1 MTSANVSKVT
11 AGMTVP
17 TSASKKSGKD
27 EQEAVDFMS
36 MLGNFAVNNSQ
47 QNNPVTF
54 QVSDSASNKTAEYEK
69 LSTKD
74 DRIPKVIGK
83 TDDAD
88 MQKVDQAVEEFAK
101 EVQQEVKELLG
112 VDDAQLEAAMKE
124 LGLTY
129 QDLMDP
135 ANLANLVM
143 NLTGEE
149 DQLGLLM
156 NADFQELMQDVE
168 VLSKNLLQELG
179 MTPQEAAE
187 VFTQLEQNAAQITDT
202 EEIPQQITEEVPRQ
216 ITDTEE
222 VPQQIKEQEPQQ
234 ITEEVPRQIADT
246 EEVPQQMQEV
256 TDAQADVSKVQ
267 QTDDTQITEQ
277 KSQVEGLTETDA
289 AATESVES
297 DVSVQN
303 AEEPVVQEVRVESDQ
318 TASQQEGQQEEAPEN
333 SMTTEDESSLLQQ
346 NDTTEKSIFTEHTF
360 QQTVQTIRTDNVTA
374 APTTAAPQNVVFDT
388 LDVIRQVSEFTR
400 VMYQGDTTSMEMQ
413 LNPENLGK
421 IYVQVTAKEGVVTA
435 HLAVQNEIVKEALEN
450 QTIQLREN
458 MNQQGIK
465 VEAVEVTIASH
476 EFERNLEQNQQ
487 GSAQD
492 EQREQ
497 ASKSSRRN
505 ISMNQLDELSGLMSE
520 EEMLVAKIMR
530 DNGNSVDFT
539 A

>member
-11 AGMTVP
+11 AGMTVQ

-36 MLGNFAVNNSQ
+36 MLGNFAVNHSQ

-54 QVSDSASNKTAEYEK
+54 QVSDSTSNKTVEYEK

-74 DRIPKVIGK
+74 DRIPKVTGK

-101 EVQQEVKELLG
+101 EVQKEVKELLG

-135 ANLANLVM
+135 VNLANLVM

-156 NADFQELMQDVE
+156 NADFQELMQNVE

-179 MTPQEAAE
+179 MTPQEVAE
-187 VFTQLEQNAAQITDT
+187 VFAQLEQNAAQI
-202 EEIPQQITEEVPRQ
+202 
-216 ITDTEE
+216 
-222 VPQQIKEQEPQQ
+222 
-234 ITEEVPRQIADT
+234 T

-256 TDAQADVSKVQ
+256 TDTQADVLKVQ
-267 QTDDTQITEQ
+267 QTDDVQITEQ
-277 KSQVEGLTETDA
+277 KSQVTGLTETNA

-297 DVSVQN
+297 DGNVQN
-303 AEEPVVQEVRVESDQ
+303 VEEPVSQEVRVENDQ

-333 SMTTEDESSLLQQ
+333 SMTTEDDASLLQQ

-360 QQTVQTIRTDNVTA
+360 QQTVQTIRTDNITA
-374 APTTAAPQNVVFDT
+374 APTTAVPQNVVFNT

-465 VEAVEVTIASH
+465 VEAV
-476 EFERNLEQNQQ
+476 
-487 GSAQD
+487 
-492 EQREQ
+492 
-497 ASKSSRRN
+497 
-505 ISMNQLDELSGLMSE
+505 
-520 EEMLVAKIMR
+520 
-530 DNGNSVDFT
+530 
-539 A
+539 

>member
-54 QVSDSASNKTAEYEK
+54 QVSDSASNKTVEYEK

-74 DRIPKVIGK
+74 DRIPKVTGK
-83 TDDAD
+83 TDDSD

-135 ANLANLVM
+135 VNLANLVM

-156 NADFQELMQDVE
+156 NADFQELMQNVE

-187 VFTQLEQNAAQITDT
+187 VFAQLEQNAAQI
-202 EEIPQQITEEVPRQ
+202 
-216 ITDTEE
+216 
-222 VPQQIKEQEPQQ
+222 
-234 ITEEVPRQIADT
+234 T

-256 TDAQADVSKVQ
+256 TDTQADVLKVQ
-267 QTDDTQITEQ
+267 QTDDVQITEQ
-277 KSQVEGLTETDA
+277 KSQVTGLTETNA

-297 DVSVQN
+297 DGNVQN
-303 AEEPVVQEVRVESDQ
+303 VEEPVSQEVRVENDQ

-333 SMTTEDESSLLQQ
+333 SMTTEDDASLLQQ

-360 QQTVQTIRTDNVTA
+360 QQTVQTIRTDNITA
-374 APTTAAPQNVVFDT
+374 APTTAVPHNVVFNT

-400 VMYQGDTTSMEMQ
+400 VMYQGDTTNMEMQ

-497 ASKSSRRN
+497 ASKSPRRN

>member
-17 TSASKKSGKD
+17 TSALKKSGKD

-54 QVSDSASNKTAEYEK
+54 QVSDSASNKTVEYEK

-74 DRIPKVIGK
+74 DRIPKVTGK

-135 ANLANLVM
+135 VNLANLVM

-156 NADFQELMQDVE
+156 NADFQELMQNVE

-187 VFTQLEQNAAQITDT
+187 VFAQLEQNAAQI
-202 EEIPQQITEEVPRQ
+202 
-216 ITDTEE
+216 
-222 VPQQIKEQEPQQ
+222 
-234 ITEEVPRQIADT
+234 T

-256 TDAQADVSKVQ
+256 TDTQADVLKVQ
-267 QTDDTQITEQ
+267 QTDDVQITEQ
-277 KSQVEGLTETDA
+277 KSQVTGLTETNA

-297 DVSVQN
+297 DGNVQN
-303 AEEPVVQEVRVESDQ
+303 VEEPVSQEVRVENDQ

-333 SMTTEDESSLLQQ
+333 SMTTEDDASLLQQ

-360 QQTVQTIRTDNVTA
+360 QQTVQTIRTDNITA
-374 APTTAAPQNVVFDT
+374 APTTAVPHNVVFNT

-497 ASKSSRRN
+497 ASKSPRRN

>member
-11 AGMTVP
+11 AGMTVQ

-36 MLGNFAVNNSQ
+36 MLGNFAVNHSQ

-54 QVSDSASNKTAEYEK
+54 QVSDSTSNKTVEYEK

-74 DRIPKVIGK
+74 DRIPKVTGK

-101 EVQQEVKELLG
+101 EVQKEVKELLG

-135 ANLANLVM
+135 VNLANLVM

-156 NADFQELMQDVE
+156 NADFQELMQNVE

-179 MTPQEAAE
+179 MTPQEVAE
-187 VFTQLEQNAAQITDT
+187 VFAQLEQNAAQI
-202 EEIPQQITEEVPRQ
+202 
-216 ITDTEE
+216 
-222 VPQQIKEQEPQQ
+222 
-234 ITEEVPRQIADT
+234 T

-256 TDAQADVSKVQ
+256 TDTQADVLKVQ
-267 QTDDTQITEQ
+267 QTDDVQITEQ
-277 KSQVEGLTETDA
+277 KSQVTGLTETNA

-297 DVSVQN
+297 DGNVQN
-303 AEEPVVQEVRVESDQ
+303 VEEPVSQEVRVENDQ

-333 SMTTEDESSLLQQ
+333 CMTTEDDASLLQQ

-360 QQTVQTIRTDNVTA
+360 QQTVQTIRTDNITA
-374 APTTAAPQNVVFDT
+374 APTTTVPQNVVFNT

-497 ASKSSRRN
+497 ASKSPRRN

>member
-11 AGMTVP
+11 AGMTVQ

-36 MLGNFAVNNSQ
+36 MLGNFAVNHSQ

-54 QVSDSASNKTAEYEK
+54 QVSDSTSNKTAEYEK

-74 DRIPKVIGK
+74 DRIPKVTGK

-135 ANLANLVM
+135 VNLANLVM

-156 NADFQELMQDVE
+156 NADFQELMQNVE

-179 MTPQEAAE
+179 MTPQEVAE
-187 VFTQLEQNAAQITDT
+187 VFAQLEQNAAQI
-202 EEIPQQITEEVPRQ
+202 
-216 ITDTEE
+216 
-222 VPQQIKEQEPQQ
+222 
-234 ITEEVPRQIADT
+234 T

-256 TDAQADVSKVQ
+256 TDTQADVLKVQ
-267 QTDDTQITEQ
+267 QTDDVQITEQ
-277 KSQVEGLTETDA
+277 KSQVTGLTETNA

-297 DVSVQN
+297 DGNVQN
-303 AEEPVVQEVRVESDQ
+303 VEEPVSQEVRVENDQ

-333 SMTTEDESSLLQQ
+333 SMTTEDDASLLQQ

-360 QQTVQTIRTDNVTA
+360 QQTVQTIRTDNITA
-374 APTTAAPQNVVFDT
+374 APTTAVPQNVVFNT

-497 ASKSSRRN
+497 ASKSPRRN

>member
-54 QVSDSASNKTAEYEK
+54 QVSDSASNKTVEYEK

-74 DRIPKVIGK
+74 DRIPKVTGK
-83 TDDAD
+83 TGDAD

-135 ANLANLVM
+135 VNLANLVM

-156 NADFQELMQDVE
+156 NADFQELMQNVE

-187 VFTQLEQNAAQITDT
+187 VFTQLEQNVA
-202 EEIPQQITEEVPRQ
+202 QITEEVP
-216 ITDTEE
+216 
-222 VPQQIKEQEPQQ
+222 QQ
-234 ITEEVPRQIADT
+234 V
-246 EEVPQQMQEV
+246 QEV
-256 TDAQADVSKVQ
+256 TDTQAEVLQVQ
-267 QTDDTQITEQ
+267 QTDDVQATEQ
-277 KSQVEGLTETDA
+277 KSQVTGMTDTN
-289 AATESVES
+289 AATAEAVES
-297 DVSVQN
+297 DGNVQN
-303 AEEPVVQEVRVESDQ
+303 VEEPVSQEVRVENDQ

-333 SMTTEDESSLLQQ
+333 SMTTEDDASLLQQ

-360 QQTVQTIRTDNVTA
+360 QQTVQTIRTDNITA
-374 APTTAAPQNVVFDT
+374 APTTAAPQNVVFNT

-497 ASKSSRRN
+497 ASKSPRRN
-505 ISMNQLDELSGLMSE
+505 ISMNQLDEMSGLMSE

>member
-11 AGMTVP
+11 TGMTVQ

-36 MLGNFAVNNSQ
+36 MLGNFAVNHSQ

-54 QVSDSASNKTAEYEK
+54 QVSDSTSNKTVEYEK

-74 DRIPKVIGK
+74 DRIPKVTGK

-135 ANLANLVM
+135 VNLANLVM

-156 NADFQELMQDVE
+156 NADFQELMQNVE

-187 VFTQLEQNAAQITDT
+187 VFAQLEQNAAQI
-202 EEIPQQITEEVPRQ
+202 
-216 ITDTEE
+216 
-222 VPQQIKEQEPQQ
+222 
-234 ITEEVPRQIADT
+234 T

-256 TDAQADVSKVQ
+256 TDTQADVLKVQ
-267 QTDDTQITEQ
+267 QTDDVQITEQ
-277 KSQVEGLTETDA
+277 KSQVTGLTETNA

-297 DVSVQN
+297 DGNVQN
-303 AEEPVVQEVRVESDQ
+303 VEEPVSQEVPVENDQ
-318 TASQQEGQQEEAPEN
+318 TASQQDGQQKEAPEN
-333 SMTTEDESSLLQQ
+333 SMTTEEDASLLQQ

-360 QQTVQTIRTDNVTA
+360 QQTVQTIRTDNVVA
-374 APTTAAPQNVVFDT
+374 APTTAAPQNVVFNT

-497 ASKSSRRN
+497 ASKSPRRN

>member
-11 AGMTVP
+11 AGMTVQ

-36 MLGNFAVNNSQ
+36 MLGNFAVNHSQ

-54 QVSDSASNKTAEYEK
+54 QVSDSTSNKTVEYEK

-74 DRIPKVIGK
+74 DRIPKVTGK

-101 EVQQEVKELLG
+101 EVQKEVKELLG

-135 ANLANLVM
+135 VNLANLVM

-156 NADFQELMQDVE
+156 NADFQELMQNVE

-179 MTPQEAAE
+179 MTPQEVAE
-187 VFTQLEQNAAQITDT
+187 VFAQLEQNAAQIT
-202 EEIPQQITEEVPRQ
+202 
-216 ITDTEE
+216 EE
-222 VPQQIKEQEPQQ
+222 VPQQ
-234 ITEEVPRQIADT
+234 V
-246 EEVPQQMQEV
+246 QEV
-256 TDAQADVSKVQ
+256 TDTQADVLKVQ
-267 QTDDTQITEQ
+267 QTDDVQITEQ
-277 KSQVEGLTETDA
+277 KSQVTGLTETNA

-297 DVSVQN
+297 DGNVQN
-303 AEEPVVQEVRVESDQ
+303 VEEPVSQEVRVENDQ

-333 SMTTEDESSLLQQ
+333 SMTTEDDASLLQQ

-360 QQTVQTIRTDNVTA
+360 QQTVQTIRTDNITA
-374 APTTAAPQNVVFDT
+374 APTTAVPQNVVFNT

-497 ASKSSRRN
+497 ASKSPRRN

>member
-11 AGMTVP
+11 AGMTVQ

-36 MLGNFAVNNSQ
+36 MLGNFAVNHSQ

-54 QVSDSASNKTAEYEK
+54 QVSDSTSNKTVEYEK

-74 DRIPKVIGK
+74 DRIPKVTGK

-101 EVQQEVKELLG
+101 EVQKEVKELLG

-135 ANLANLVM
+135 VNLANLVM

-156 NADFQELMQDVE
+156 NADFQELMQNVE

-179 MTPQEAAE
+179 MTPQEVAE
-187 VFTQLEQNAAQITDT
+187 VFAQLEQNAAQI
-202 EEIPQQITEEVPRQ
+202 
-216 ITDTEE
+216 
-222 VPQQIKEQEPQQ
+222 
-234 ITEEVPRQIADT
+234 T

-256 TDAQADVSKVQ
+256 TDTQADVLKVQ
-267 QTDDTQITEQ
+267 QTDDVQITEQ
-277 KSQVEGLTETDA
+277 KSQVTGLTETNA

-297 DVSVQN
+297 DGNVQN
-303 AEEPVVQEVRVESDQ
+303 VKEPVSQEVRVENDQ

-333 SMTTEDESSLLQQ
+333 SMTTEDDASLLQQ

-360 QQTVQTIRTDNVTA
+360 QQTVQTIRTDNITA
-374 APTTAAPQNVVFDT
+374 APTTAVPQNVVFNT

-497 ASKSSRRN
+497 ASKSPRRN

>member
-11 AGMTVP
+11 AGMTVQ

-36 MLGNFAVNNSQ
+36 MLGNFAVNHSQ

-54 QVSDSASNKTAEYEK
+54 QVSDSTSNKTVEYEK

-74 DRIPKVIGK
+74 DRIPKVTGK

-101 EVQQEVKELLG
+101 EVQKEVKELLG

-135 ANLANLVM
+135 VNLANLVM

-156 NADFQELMQDVE
+156 NADFQELMQNVE

-179 MTPQEAAE
+179 MTPQEVAE
-187 VFTQLEQNAAQITDT
+187 VFAQLEQNAAQIT
-202 EEIPQQITEEVPRQ
+202 
-216 ITDTEE
+216 
-222 VPQQIKEQEPQQ
+222 
-234 ITEEVPRQIADT
+234 
-246 EEVPQQMQEV
+246 EEVPQQMKEV
-256 TDAQADVSKVQ
+256 TDTQADVLKVQ
-267 QTDDTQITEQ
+267 QTDDVQITEQ
-277 KSQVEGLTETDA
+277 KSQVTGLTETNA

-297 DVSVQN
+297 DGNVQN
-303 AEEPVVQEVRVESDQ
+303 VEEPVSQEVRVENDQ

-333 SMTTEDESSLLQQ
+333 SMTTEDDASLLQQ

-360 QQTVQTIRTDNVTA
+360 QQTVQTIRTDNITA
-374 APTTAAPQNVVFDT
+374 APTTAVPQNVVFNT

-497 ASKSSRRN
+497 ASKSPRRN

>member
-11 AGMTVP
+11 TGMTVQ

-36 MLGNFAVNNSQ
+36 MLGNFAVNHSQ

-54 QVSDSASNKTAEYEK
+54 QVSDSTSNKTAEYEK

-74 DRIPKVIGK
+74 DRIPKVTGK

-135 ANLANLVM
+135 VNLANLVM

-156 NADFQELMQDVE
+156 NADFQELMQNVE

-187 VFTQLEQNAAQITDT
+187 VFAQLEQNAAQI
-202 EEIPQQITEEVPRQ
+202 
-216 ITDTEE
+216 
-222 VPQQIKEQEPQQ
+222 
-234 ITEEVPRQIADT
+234 T

-256 TDAQADVSKVQ
+256 TDTQADVLKVQ
-267 QTDDTQITEQ
+267 QTDDVQITEQ
-277 KSQVEGLTETDA
+277 KSQVTGLTETNA

-297 DVSVQN
+297 DGNVQN
-303 AEEPVVQEVRVESDQ
+303 VEEPVSQEVPVENDQ
-318 TASQQEGQQEEAPEN
+318 TASQQDGQQEEAPEN
-333 SMTTEDESSLLQQ
+333 SMTTEEDASLLRQ
-346 NDTTEKSIFTEHTF
+346 NDTTEKNIFTEHTF
-360 QQTVQTIRTDNVTA
+360 QQTVQTIRTDNITA
-374 APTTAAPQNVVFDT
+374 APTTAVPQNVVFNT

-400 VMYQGDTTSMEMQ
+400 VMYQGDITSMEMQ

-497 ASKSSRRN
+497 ASKSPRRN

>member
-11 AGMTVP
+11 AGMTVQ

-36 MLGNFAVNNSQ
+36 MLGNFAVNHSQ

-54 QVSDSASNKTAEYEK
+54 QVSDNTSNKTVEYEK

-74 DRIPKVIGK
+74 DRIPKVTGK

-135 ANLANLVM
+135 VNLANLVM

-156 NADFQELMQDVE
+156 NADFQELMQNVE

-187 VFTQLEQNAAQITDT
+187 VFAQLEQNAAQI
-202 EEIPQQITEEVPRQ
+202 
-216 ITDTEE
+216 
-222 VPQQIKEQEPQQ
+222 
-234 ITEEVPRQIADT
+234 T

-256 TDAQADVSKVQ
+256 TDTQADVLKVQ
-267 QTDDTQITEQ
+267 QTDDVQITEQ
-277 KSQVEGLTETDA
+277 KSQVTGLTETNA

-297 DVSVQN
+297 DGNVQN
-303 AEEPVVQEVRVESDQ
+303 VEEPVSQEVRVENDQ
-318 TASQQEGQQEEAPEN
+318 TASQQEGKQEEAPEN
-333 SMTTEDESSLLQQ
+333 SMTTEDDASLLQQ

-360 QQTVQTIRTDNVTA
+360 QQTVQTIRTDNITA
-374 APTTAAPQNVVFDT
+374 APTTAVPQNVVFNT

-497 ASKSSRRN
+497 ASKSPRRN
-505 ISMNQLDELSGLMSE
+505 ISMNQLDEMSGLMSE

>member
-11 AGMTVP
+11 AGMTVQ

-74 DRIPKVIGK
+74 DRIPKVTGK
-83 TDDAD
+83 TGDAD

-156 NADFQELMQDVE
+156 NADFQELMQNVE

-187 VFTQLEQNAAQITDT
+187 VFTQLEQNVA
-202 EEIPQQITEEVPRQ
+202 QITEEVP
-216 ITDTEE
+216 
-222 VPQQIKEQEPQQ
+222 QQ
-234 ITEEVPRQIADT
+234 V
-246 EEVPQQMQEV
+246 QEV
-256 TDAQADVSKVQ
+256 TDTQAEVLQVQ
-267 QTDDTQITEQ
+267 QTDDVQATEQ
-277 KSQVEGLTETDA
+277 KSQVTGMTDTN
-289 AATESVES
+289 AATAEAVES
-297 DVSVQN
+297 DGNVQN
-303 AEEPVVQEVRVESDQ
+303 VEEPVSQEVRVENDQ
-318 TASQQEGQQEEAPEN
+318 TASQQDGQQEEAPEN
-333 SMTTEDESSLLQQ
+333 SMTTEEDASLLQQ

-360 QQTVQTIRTDNVTA
+360 QQTVQTIRTDNITA
-374 APTTAAPQNVVFDT
+374 APTTAAPQNVVFNT

-497 ASKSSRRN
+497 ASKSPRRN

>member
-54 QVSDSASNKTAEYEK
+54 QVSDSASNKTVEYEK

-74 DRIPKVIGK
+74 DRIPKVTGK

-101 EVQQEVKELLG
+101 EVQKEVKELLG

-135 ANLANLVM
+135 VNLANLVM

-156 NADFQELMQDVE
+156 NADFQELMQNVE

-187 VFTQLEQNAAQITDT
+187 VFAQLEQNAAQI
-202 EEIPQQITEEVPRQ
+202 
-216 ITDTEE
+216 
-222 VPQQIKEQEPQQ
+222 
-234 ITEEVPRQIADT
+234 T

-256 TDAQADVSKVQ
+256 TDTQADVLKVQ
-267 QTDDTQITEQ
+267 QTDDVQITEQ
-277 KSQVEGLTETDA
+277 KSQVTGLTETNA

-297 DVSVQN
+297 DGNVQN
-303 AEEPVVQEVRVESDQ
+303 VEEPVSQEVRVENDQ

-333 SMTTEDESSLLQQ
+333 SMTTEDDASLLQQ

-360 QQTVQTIRTDNVTA
+360 QQTVQTIRTDNITA
-374 APTTAAPQNVVFDT
+374 APTTAVPHNVVFNT

-400 VMYQGDTTSMEMQ
+400 VMYQGDTTNMEMQ

-497 ASKSSRRN
+497 ASKSPRRN

>member
-11 AGMTVP
+11 SGMTVQ

-36 MLGNFAVNNSQ
+36 MLGNFAVNHSQ

-54 QVSDSASNKTAEYEK
+54 QVSDSTSNKTVEYEK

-74 DRIPKVIGK
+74 DRIPKVTGK

-101 EVQQEVKELLG
+101 EVQKEVKELLG

-135 ANLANLVM
+135 VNLANLVM

-156 NADFQELMQDVE
+156 NADFQELMQNVE

-179 MTPQEAAE
+179 MTPQEVAE
-187 VFTQLEQNAAQITDT
+187 VFAQLEQNAAQI
-202 EEIPQQITEEVPRQ
+202 
-216 ITDTEE
+216 
-222 VPQQIKEQEPQQ
+222 
-234 ITEEVPRQIADT
+234 T

-256 TDAQADVSKVQ
+256 TDTQADVLKVQ
-267 QTDDTQITEQ
+267 QTDDVQITEQ
-277 KSQVEGLTETDA
+277 KSQVTGLTETNA

-297 DVSVQN
+297 DGNVQN
-303 AEEPVVQEVRVESDQ
+303 VEEPVSQEVRVENDQ

-333 SMTTEDESSLLQQ
+333 SMTTEDDASLLQQ

-360 QQTVQTIRTDNVTA
+360 QQTVQTIRTDNITA
-374 APTTAAPQNVVFDT
+374 APTTAVPQNVVFNT

-465 VEAVEVTIASH
+465 VEAVEVTIDSH

-497 ASKSSRRN
+497 ASKSPRRN

>member
-11 AGMTVP
+11 AGMTVQ

-36 MLGNFAVNNSQ
+36 MLGNFAVNHSQ

-54 QVSDSASNKTAEYEK
+54 QVSDNTSNKTVEYEK

-74 DRIPKVIGK
+74 DRIPKVTGK

-135 ANLANLVM
+135 VNLANLVM

-156 NADFQELMQDVE
+156 NADFQELMQNVE

-179 MTPQEAAE
+179 MTPQEVAE
-187 VFTQLEQNAAQITDT
+187 VFAQLEQNAAQI
-202 EEIPQQITEEVPRQ
+202 
-216 ITDTEE
+216 
-222 VPQQIKEQEPQQ
+222 
-234 ITEEVPRQIADT
+234 T

-256 TDAQADVSKVQ
+256 TDTQADVLKVQ
-267 QTDDTQITEQ
+267 QTDDVQITEQ
-277 KSQVEGLTETDA
+277 KSQVTGLTETNA

-297 DVSVQN
+297 DGNVQN
-303 AEEPVVQEVRVESDQ
+303 VEEPVSQEVRVENDQ

-333 SMTTEDESSLLQQ
+333 SMTTEDDASLLQQ

-360 QQTVQTIRTDNVTA
+360 QQTVQTIRTDNITA
-374 APTTAAPQNVVFDT
+374 APTTAVPQNVVFNT

-497 ASKSSRRN
+497 ASKSPRRN

>member
-11 AGMTVP
+11 AGMTVQ

-36 MLGNFAVNNSQ
+36 MLGNFAVNHSQ

-54 QVSDSASNKTAEYEK
+54 QVSDSTSNKTVEYEK

-74 DRIPKVIGK
+74 DRIPKVTGK

-101 EVQQEVKELLG
+101 EVQKEVKELLG

-135 ANLANLVM
+135 VNLANLVM

-156 NADFQELMQDVE
+156 NADFQELMQNVE

-179 MTPQEAAE
+179 MTPQEVAE
-187 VFTQLEQNAAQITDT
+187 VFAQLEQNAAQI
-202 EEIPQQITEEVPRQ
+202 
-216 ITDTEE
+216 
-222 VPQQIKEQEPQQ
+222 
-234 ITEEVPRQIADT
+234 T

-256 TDAQADVSKVQ
+256 TDTQADVLKVQ
-267 QTDDTQITEQ
+267 QTDEVQITEQ
-277 KSQVEGLTETDA
+277 KSQVTGLTETNA

-297 DVSVQN
+297 DGNVQN
-303 AEEPVVQEVRVESDQ
+303 VEEPVSQEVRVENDQ

-333 SMTTEDESSLLQQ
+333 SMTTEDDASLLQQ

-360 QQTVQTIRTDNVTA
+360 QQTVQTIRTDNITA
-374 APTTAAPQNVVFDT
+374 APTTAVPQNVVFNT

-497 ASKSSRRN
+497 ASKSPRRN

>member
-11 AGMTVP
+11 AGMTVQ

-36 MLGNFAVNNSQ
+36 MLGNFAVNHSQ

-54 QVSDSASNKTAEYEK
+54 QVSDSTSNKTVEYEK

-74 DRIPKVIGK
+74 DRIPKVTGK

-101 EVQQEVKELLG
+101 EVQKEVKELLG

-135 ANLANLVM
+135 VNLANLVM

-156 NADFQELMQDVE
+156 NADFQELMQNVE

-179 MTPQEAAE
+179 MTPQEVAE
-187 VFTQLEQNAAQITDT
+187 VFAQLEQNAAQI
-202 EEIPQQITEEVPRQ
+202 
-216 ITDTEE
+216 
-222 VPQQIKEQEPQQ
+222 
-234 ITEEVPRQIADT
+234 T

-256 TDAQADVSKVQ
+256 TDTQADVLKVQ
-267 QTDDTQITEQ
+267 QTDDVQITEQ
-277 KSQVEGLTETDA
+277 KSQVTGLTETNA

-297 DVSVQN
+297 DGNVQN
-303 AEEPVVQEVRVESDQ
+303 VEEPVSQEVRVENDQ

-333 SMTTEDESSLLQQ
+333 SMTTEDDASLLQQ

-360 QQTVQTIRTDNVTA
+360 QQTVQTIRTDNITA
-374 APTTAAPQNVVFDT
+374 APTTAAPQNVVFNT

-497 ASKSSRRN
+497 ASKSPRRN

>member
-11 AGMTVP
+11 AGMTVQ

-36 MLGNFAVNNSQ
+36 MLGNFAVNHSQ

-54 QVSDSASNKTAEYEK
+54 QVSDSTSNKTVEYEK

-74 DRIPKVIGK
+74 DRIPKVTGK

-135 ANLANLVM
+135 VNLANLVM

-156 NADFQELMQDVE
+156 NADFQELMQNVE

-187 VFTQLEQNAAQITDT
+187 VFAQLEQNAAQI
-202 EEIPQQITEEVPRQ
+202 
-216 ITDTEE
+216 
-222 VPQQIKEQEPQQ
+222 
-234 ITEEVPRQIADT
+234 T

-256 TDAQADVSKVQ
+256 TDTQADVLKVQ
-267 QTDDTQITEQ
+267 QTDDVQITEQ
-277 KSQVEGLTETDA
+277 KSQVTGLTETNA

-297 DVSVQN
+297 DGNVQN
-303 AEEPVVQEVRVESDQ
+303 VEEPVSQEVRVENDQ

-333 SMTTEDESSLLQQ
+333 SMTTEDDASLLQQ
-346 NDTTEKSIFTEHTF
+346 NDTTEKSIFTEHMF
-360 QQTVQTIRTDNVTA
+360 QQTVQTIRTDNITA
-374 APTTAAPQNVVFDT
+374 APTTAVPQNVVFNT

-497 ASKSSRRN
+497 ASKSPRRN

>member
-11 AGMTVP
+11 TGMTVQ

-36 MLGNFAVNNSQ
+36 MLGNFAVNHSQ

-54 QVSDSASNKTAEYEK
+54 QVSDSTSNKTVEYEK

-74 DRIPKVIGK
+74 DRIPKVTGK

-135 ANLANLVM
+135 VNLANLVM

-156 NADFQELMQDVE
+156 NADFQELMQNVE

-187 VFTQLEQNAAQITDT
+187 VFAQLEQNAAQI
-202 EEIPQQITEEVPRQ
+202 
-216 ITDTEE
+216 
-222 VPQQIKEQEPQQ
+222 
-234 ITEEVPRQIADT
+234 T

-256 TDAQADVSKVQ
+256 TDTQAEVLQVQ
-267 QTDDTQITEQ
+267 QTDDVQATEQ
-277 KSQVEGLTETDA
+277 KSQVTGMTETNA

-297 DVSVQN
+297 DGNVQN
-303 AEEPVVQEVRVESDQ
+303 VEEPVSQEVRVENDQ

-333 SMTTEDESSLLQQ
+333 SMTTEDDASLLQQ
-346 NDTTEKSIFTEHTF
+346 KDTTEKSIFTEHTF
-360 QQTVQTIRTDNVTA
+360 QQTVQTIRTDNITA
-374 APTTAAPQNVVFDT
+374 APTTAVPQNVVFNT
-388 LDVIRQVSEFTR
+388 LDVIQQVSEFTR

-497 ASKSSRRN
+497 ASKSPRRN

>member
-54 QVSDSASNKTAEYEK
+54 QVSDNTSNKTVEYEK

-74 DRIPKVIGK
+74 DRIPKVTGK

-135 ANLANLVM
+135 VNLANLVM

-156 NADFQELMQDVE
+156 NADFQELMQNVE

-187 VFTQLEQNAAQITDT
+187 VFAQLEQNAAQI
-202 EEIPQQITEEVPRQ
+202 
-216 ITDTEE
+216 
-222 VPQQIKEQEPQQ
+222 
-234 ITEEVPRQIADT
+234 T

-256 TDAQADVSKVQ
+256 TDTQADVLKVQ
-267 QTDDTQITEQ
+267 QTDDVQITEQ
-277 KSQVEGLTETDA
+277 KSQVTGLTETNA

-297 DVSVQN
+297 DGNVQN
-303 AEEPVVQEVRVESDQ
+303 VEEPVSQEVRVENDQ

-333 SMTTEDESSLLQQ
+333 SMTTEDDASLLQQ

-360 QQTVQTIRTDNVTA
+360 QQTVQTIRTDNITA
-374 APTTAAPQNVVFDT
+374 APTTAVPQNVVFNT

-497 ASKSSRRN
+497 ASKSPRRN

>member
-54 QVSDSASNKTAEYEK
+54 QVSDSASNKTVEYEK

-74 DRIPKVIGK
+74 DRIPKVTGK

-135 ANLANLVM
+135 VNLANLVM

-156 NADFQELMQDVE
+156 NADFQELMQNVE

-187 VFTQLEQNAAQITDT
+187 VFAQLEQNAAQI
-202 EEIPQQITEEVPRQ
+202 
-216 ITDTEE
+216 
-222 VPQQIKEQEPQQ
+222 
-234 ITEEVPRQIADT
+234 T

-256 TDAQADVSKVQ
+256 TDTQADVLKVQ
-267 QTDDTQITEQ
+267 QTDDVQITEQ
-277 KSQVEGLTETDA
+277 KSQVTGLTETNA

-297 DVSVQN
+297 DGNVQN
-303 AEEPVVQEVRVESDQ
+303 VEEPVSQEVRVENDQ

-333 SMTTEDESSLLQQ
+333 SMTTEDDASLLQQ

-360 QQTVQTIRTDNVTA
+360 QQTVQTIRTDNITA
-374 APTTAAPQNVVFDT
+374 APTTAVPHNVVFNT

-400 VMYQGDTTSMEMQ
+400 VMYQGDTTNMEMQ

>member
-11 AGMTVP
+11 AGMTVQ

-74 DRIPKVIGK
+74 DRIPKVTGK
-83 TDDAD
+83 TGDAD

-135 ANLANLVM
+135 VNLANLVM

-156 NADFQELMQDVE
+156 NADFQELMQNVE

-187 VFTQLEQNAAQITDT
+187 VFTQLEQNVA
-202 EEIPQQITEEVPRQ
+202 QITEEVP
-216 ITDTEE
+216 
-222 VPQQIKEQEPQQ
+222 QQ
-234 ITEEVPRQIADT
+234 V
-246 EEVPQQMQEV
+246 QEV
-256 TDAQADVSKVQ
+256 TGTQAEVLQVQ
-267 QTDDTQITEQ
+267 QTDDVQATEQ
-277 KSQVEGLTETDA
+277 KSQVTGMTDTN
-289 AATESVES
+289 AATAEAVES
-297 DVSVQN
+297 DGNVQN
-303 AEEPVVQEVRVESDQ
+303 VEEPVSQEVRVENDQ

-333 SMTTEDESSLLQQ
+333 SMTTEDDASLLQQ

-360 QQTVQTIRTDNVTA
+360 QQTVQTIRTDNITA
-374 APTTAAPQNVVFDT
+374 APTTAAPQNVVFNT

-497 ASKSSRRN
+497 ASKSPRRN
-505 ISMNQLDELSGLMSE
+505 ISMNQLDEMSGLMSE

>member
-11 AGMTVP
+11 AGMTVQ

-36 MLGNFAVNNSQ
+36 MLGNFAVNHSQ

-54 QVSDSASNKTAEYEK
+54 QVSDSTSNKTVEYEK

-74 DRIPKVIGK
+74 DRIPKVTGK

-101 EVQQEVKELLG
+101 EVQKEVKELLG

-135 ANLANLVM
+135 VNLANLVM

-156 NADFQELMQDVE
+156 NADFQELMQNVE

-179 MTPQEAAE
+179 MTPQEVAE
-187 VFTQLEQNAAQITDT
+187 VFAQLEQNAAQI
-202 EEIPQQITEEVPRQ
+202 
-216 ITDTEE
+216 
-222 VPQQIKEQEPQQ
+222 
-234 ITEEVPRQIADT
+234 T

-256 TDAQADVSKVQ
+256 TDTQADVLKVQ
-267 QTDDTQITEQ
+267 QTDDVQITEQ
-277 KSQVEGLTETDA
+277 KSQVTGLTETNA

-297 DVSVQN
+297 DGNVQN
-303 AEEPVVQEVRVESDQ
+303 VEEPVSQEVRVENDQ
-318 TASQQEGQQEEAPEN
+318 TASQQEGQQEEALEN
-333 SMTTEDESSLLQQ
+333 SMTTEDDASLLQQ

-360 QQTVQTIRTDNVTA
+360 QQTVQTIRTDNITA
-374 APTTAAPQNVVFDT
+374 APTTAVPQNVVFNT

-497 ASKSSRRN
+497 ASKSPRRN

>member
-54 QVSDSASNKTAEYEK
+54 QVSDNTSNKTVEYEK

-74 DRIPKVIGK
+74 DRIPKVTGK

-129 QDLMDP
+129 QDLTDP
-135 ANLANLVM
+135 VNLANLVM

-156 NADFQELMQDVE
+156 NADFQELMQNVE

-187 VFTQLEQNAAQITDT
+187 VFAQLEQNAAQI
-202 EEIPQQITEEVPRQ
+202 
-216 ITDTEE
+216 
-222 VPQQIKEQEPQQ
+222 
-234 ITEEVPRQIADT
+234 T

-256 TDAQADVSKVQ
+256 TDTQADVLKVQ
-267 QTDDTQITEQ
+267 QTDDVQITEQ
-277 KSQVEGLTETDA
+277 KSQVTGLTETNA

-297 DVSVQN
+297 DGNVQN
-303 AEEPVVQEVRVESDQ
+303 VEEPVSQEVRVENDQ

-333 SMTTEDESSLLQQ
+333 SMTTEDDASLLQQ

-360 QQTVQTIRTDNVTA
+360 QQTVQTIRTDNITA
-374 APTTAAPQNVVFDT
+374 APTTAVPQNVVFNT

-487 GSAQD
+487 RSAQD

-497 ASKSSRRN
+497 ASKSPRRN
-505 ISMNQLDELSGLMSE
+505 ISMNQLDEMSGLMSE

>member
-11 AGMTVP
+11 AGMTVQ

-54 QVSDSASNKTAEYEK
+54 QVSDSASNKTVEYEK

-74 DRIPKVIGK
+74 DRIPKVTGK

-135 ANLANLVM
+135 VNLANLVM

-156 NADFQELMQDVE
+156 NADFQELMQNVE

-187 VFTQLEQNAAQITDT
+187 VFAQLEQNAAQI
-202 EEIPQQITEEVPRQ
+202 
-216 ITDTEE
+216 
-222 VPQQIKEQEPQQ
+222 
-234 ITEEVPRQIADT
+234 T

-256 TDAQADVSKVQ
+256 TDTQADVLKVQ
-267 QTDDTQITEQ
+267 QTDDVQITEQ
-277 KSQVEGLTETDA
+277 KSQVTGLTETNA

-297 DVSVQN
+297 DGNVQN
-303 AEEPVVQEVRVESDQ
+303 VEEPVSQEVRVENDQ

-333 SMTTEDESSLLQQ
+333 SMTTEDDASLLQQ

-360 QQTVQTIRTDNVTA
+360 QQTVQTIRTDNITA
-374 APTTAAPQNVVFDT
+374 APTTAVPHNVVFNT

-400 VMYQGDTTSMEMQ
+400 VMYQGDTTNMEMQ

-497 ASKSSRRN
+497 ASKSPRRN
-505 ISMNQLDELSGLMSE
+505 ISMNQLDEMSGLMSE

>member
-11 AGMTVP
+11 AGMTVQ

-36 MLGNFAVNNSQ
+36 MLGNFAVNHSQ

-54 QVSDSASNKTAEYEK
+54 QVSDSTSNKTVEYEK

-74 DRIPKVIGK
+74 DRIPKVTGK
-83 TDDAD
+83 TDNAD

-101 EVQQEVKELLG
+101 EVQKEVKELLG

-135 ANLANLVM
+135 VNLANLVM

-156 NADFQELMQDVE
+156 NADFQELMQNVE

-179 MTPQEAAE
+179 MTPQEVAE
-187 VFTQLEQNAAQITDT
+187 VFAQLEQNAAQI
-202 EEIPQQITEEVPRQ
+202 
-216 ITDTEE
+216 
-222 VPQQIKEQEPQQ
+222 
-234 ITEEVPRQIADT
+234 T

-256 TDAQADVSKVQ
+256 TDTQADVLKVQ
-267 QTDDTQITEQ
+267 QTDDVQITEQ
-277 KSQVEGLTETDA
+277 KSQVTGLTETNA

-297 DVSVQN
+297 DGNVQN
-303 AEEPVVQEVRVESDQ
+303 VEEPVSQEVRVENDQ

-333 SMTTEDESSLLQQ
+333 SMTTEDDASLLQQ

-360 QQTVQTIRTDNVTA
+360 QQTVQTIRTDNITA
-374 APTTAAPQNVVFDT
+374 APTTAVPQNVVFNT

-497 ASKSSRRN
+497 ASKSPRRN

>member
-36 MLGNFAVNNSQ
+36 MLGNFAVNHSQ

-54 QVSDSASNKTAEYEK
+54 QVSDSTSNKTVEYEK

-74 DRIPKVIGK
+74 DRIPKVTGK

-135 ANLANLVM
+135 VNLANLVM

-156 NADFQELMQDVE
+156 NADFQELMQNVE

-187 VFTQLEQNAAQITDT
+187 VFAQLEQNAAQI
-202 EEIPQQITEEVPRQ
+202 
-216 ITDTEE
+216 
-222 VPQQIKEQEPQQ
+222 
-234 ITEEVPRQIADT
+234 T

-256 TDAQADVSKVQ
+256 TDTQADVLKVQ
-267 QTDDTQITEQ
+267 QTDDVQITEQ
-277 KSQVEGLTETDA
+277 KSQVTGLTETNA

-297 DVSVQN
+297 DGNVQN
-303 AEEPVVQEVRVESDQ
+303 VEETVSQEVRVENDQ

-333 SMTTEDESSLLQQ
+333 SMTTEDDASLLQQ

-360 QQTVQTIRTDNVTA
+360 QQTVQTIRTDNITA
-374 APTTAAPQNVVFDT
+374 APTTAVPHNVVFNT

-497 ASKSSRRN
+497 ASKSPRRN

>member
-11 AGMTVP
+11 AGMTVQ

-36 MLGNFAVNNSQ
+36 MLGNFAVNHSQ

-54 QVSDSASNKTAEYEK
+54 QVSDSTSNKTVEYEK

-74 DRIPKVIGK
+74 DRIPKVTGK

-88 MQKVDQAVEEFAK
+88 MQKDDQAVEEFAK
-101 EVQQEVKELLG
+101 EVQKEVKELLG

-135 ANLANLVM
+135 VNLANLVM

-156 NADFQELMQDVE
+156 NADFQELMQNVE

-179 MTPQEAAE
+179 MTPQEVAE
-187 VFTQLEQNAAQITDT
+187 VFAQLEQNAAQI
-202 EEIPQQITEEVPRQ
+202 
-216 ITDTEE
+216 
-222 VPQQIKEQEPQQ
+222 
-234 ITEEVPRQIADT
+234 T

-256 TDAQADVSKVQ
+256 TDTQADVLKVQ
-267 QTDDTQITEQ
+267 QTDDVQITEQ
-277 KSQVEGLTETDA
+277 KSQVTGLTETNA

-297 DVSVQN
+297 DGNVQN
-303 AEEPVVQEVRVESDQ
+303 VEEPVSQEVRVENDQ

-333 SMTTEDESSLLQQ
+333 SMTTEDDASLLQQ

-360 QQTVQTIRTDNVTA
+360 QQTVQTIRTDNITA
-374 APTTAAPQNVVFDT
+374 APTTAVPQNVVFNT

-497 ASKSSRRN
+497 ASKSPRRN

>member
-11 AGMTVP
+11 AGMTVQ

-36 MLGNFAVNNSQ
+36 MLGNFAVNHSQ

-54 QVSDSASNKTAEYEK
+54 QVSDSTSNKTAEYEK

-74 DRIPKVIGK
+74 DRIPKVTGK

-135 ANLANLVM
+135 VNLANLVM

-156 NADFQELMQDVE
+156 NADFQELMQNVE

-187 VFTQLEQNAAQITDT
+187 VFAQLEQNAAQI
-202 EEIPQQITEEVPRQ
+202 
-216 ITDTEE
+216 
-222 VPQQIKEQEPQQ
+222 
-234 ITEEVPRQIADT
+234 T

-256 TDAQADVSKVQ
+256 TDTQADVLKVQ
-267 QTDDTQITEQ
+267 QTDDVQITEQ
-277 KSQVEGLTETDA
+277 KSQVTGLTETNA

-297 DVSVQN
+297 DGNVQN
-303 AEEPVVQEVRVESDQ
+303 VEEPVSQEVRVENDQ

-333 SMTTEDESSLLQQ
+333 SMTTEDDASLLQQ

-360 QQTVQTIRTDNVTA
+360 QQTVQTIRTDNITA
-374 APTTAAPQNVVFDT
+374 APTTAVPQNVVFNT

-497 ASKSSRRN
+497 ASKSPRRN
-505 ISMNQLDELSGLMSE
+505 ISMNQLEELSGLMSE

>member
-11 AGMTVP
+11 AGMTVQ

-36 MLGNFAVNNSQ
+36 MLGNFAVNHSQ

-54 QVSDSASNKTAEYEK
+54 QVSDSTSNKTVEYEK

-74 DRIPKVIGK
+74 DRIPKVTGK

-101 EVQQEVKELLG
+101 EVQKEVKELLG

-135 ANLANLVM
+135 VNLANLVM

-156 NADFQELMQDVE
+156 NADFQELMQNVE

-179 MTPQEAAE
+179 MTPQEVAE
-187 VFTQLEQNAAQITDT
+187 VFAQLEQNAAQI
-202 EEIPQQITEEVPRQ
+202 
-216 ITDTEE
+216 
-222 VPQQIKEQEPQQ
+222 
-234 ITEEVPRQIADT
+234 T

-256 TDAQADVSKVQ
+256 TDTQADVLKVQ
-267 QTDDTQITEQ
+267 QTDDVQITEQ
-277 KSQVEGLTETDA
+277 KSQVTGLTETNA

-297 DVSVQN
+297 DGNVQN
-303 AEEPVVQEVRVESDQ
+303 VEEPVSQEVRVENDQ
-318 TASQQEGQQEEAPEN
+318 TASQQEGQQEGAPEN
-333 SMTTEDESSLLQQ
+333 SMTTEDDASLLQQ

-360 QQTVQTIRTDNVTA
+360 QQTVQTIRTDNITA
-374 APTTAAPQNVVFDT
+374 APTTAVPQNVVFNT

-497 ASKSSRRN
+497 ASKSPRRN

>member
-11 AGMTVP
+11 AGMTVQ

-36 MLGNFAVNNSQ
+36 MLGNFAVNHSQ

-54 QVSDSASNKTAEYEK
+54 QVSDSTSNKTVEYEK

-74 DRIPKVIGK
+74 DRIPKVTGK

-135 ANLANLVM
+135 VNLANLVM

-156 NADFQELMQDVE
+156 NADFQELMQNVE

-179 MTPQEAAE
+179 MTPQEVAE
-187 VFTQLEQNAAQITDT
+187 VFAQLEQNAAQI
-202 EEIPQQITEEVPRQ
+202 
-216 ITDTEE
+216 
-222 VPQQIKEQEPQQ
+222 
-234 ITEEVPRQIADT
+234 T

-256 TDAQADVSKVQ
+256 TDTQADVLKVQ
-267 QTDDTQITEQ
+267 QTDDVQITEQ
-277 KSQVEGLTETDA
+277 KSQVTGLTETNA

-297 DVSVQN
+297 DGNVQN
-303 AEEPVVQEVRVESDQ
+303 VEEPVSQEVRVENDQ

-333 SMTTEDESSLLQQ
+333 SMTTEDDASLLQQ

-360 QQTVQTIRTDNVTA
+360 QQTVQTIRTDNITA
-374 APTTAAPQNVVFDT
+374 APTTAVPQNVVFNT

-497 ASKSSRRN
+497 ASESPRRN

>member
-11 AGMTVP
+11 AGMTVQ

-36 MLGNFAVNNSQ
+36 MLGNFAVNHSQ

-54 QVSDSASNKTAEYEK
+54 QVSDSTSNKTVEYEK

-74 DRIPKVIGK
+74 DRIPKVTGK

-129 QDLMDP
+129 QDLMAP
-135 ANLANLVM
+135 VNLANLVM

-156 NADFQELMQDVE
+156 NADFQELMQNVE

-187 VFTQLEQNAAQITDT
+187 VFTQLEQNVAQI
-202 EEIPQQITEEVPRQ
+202 
-216 ITDTEE
+216 
-222 VPQQIKEQEPQQ
+222 
-234 ITEEVPRQIADT
+234 T

-256 TDAQADVSKVQ
+256 TDTQADVLKVQ
-267 QTDDTQITEQ
+267 QTDDVQITEQ
-277 KSQVEGLTETDA
+277 KSQVTGLTETNA
-289 AATESVES
+289 AATESLES
-297 DVSVQN
+297 DGNVQN
-303 AEEPVVQEVRVESDQ
+303 VEEPVSQEVRVENDQ

-333 SMTTEDESSLLQQ
+333 SMTTEDDASLLQQ

-360 QQTVQTIRTDNVTA
+360 QQTVQTIRTDNITA
-374 APTTAAPQNVVFDT
+374 APTTAVPQNVVFNT

-497 ASKSSRRN
+497 ASKSPRRN

>member
-11 AGMTVP
+11 AGMTVQ

-74 DRIPKVIGK
+74 DRIPKVTGK
-83 TDDAD
+83 TGDAD

-135 ANLANLVM
+135 VNLANLVM

-156 NADFQELMQDVE
+156 NADFQELMQNVE

-187 VFTQLEQNAAQITDT
+187 VFTQLEQNVA
-202 EEIPQQITEEVPRQ
+202 QITEEVP
-216 ITDTEE
+216 
-222 VPQQIKEQEPQQ
+222 QQ
-234 ITEEVPRQIADT
+234 V
-246 EEVPQQMQEV
+246 QEV
-256 TDAQADVSKVQ
+256 TDTQAEVLQVQ
-267 QTDDTQITEQ
+267 QTDDVQATEQ
-277 KSQVEGLTETDA
+277 KSQVTGMTDTN
-289 AATESVES
+289 AATAEAVES
-297 DVSVQN
+297 DGNVQN
-303 AEEPVVQEVRVESDQ
+303 VEEPVSQEVRVENDQ

-333 SMTTEDESSLLQQ
+333 SMTTEDDASLLQQ

-360 QQTVQTIRTDNVTA
+360 QQTVQTIRTDNITA
-374 APTTAAPQNVVFDT
+374 APTTAAPQNVVFNT

-421 IYVQVTAKEGVVTA
+421 IYVQVTAKEGVITA

-497 ASKSSRRN
+497 ASKSPRRN
-505 ISMNQLDELSGLMSE
+505 ISMNQLDEMSGLMSE

>member
-11 AGMTVP
+11 AGMTVQ

-36 MLGNFAVNNSQ
+36 MLGNFAVNHSQ

-54 QVSDSASNKTAEYEK
+54 QVSDSTSNKTAEYEK

-74 DRIPKVIGK
+74 DRIPKVTGK

-135 ANLANLVM
+135 VNLANLVM

-156 NADFQELMQDVE
+156 NADFQELMQNVE

-187 VFTQLEQNAAQITDT
+187 VFAQLEQNAAQI
-202 EEIPQQITEEVPRQ
+202 
-216 ITDTEE
+216 
-222 VPQQIKEQEPQQ
+222 
-234 ITEEVPRQIADT
+234 T

-256 TDAQADVSKVQ
+256 TDTQADVLKVQ
-267 QTDDTQITEQ
+267 QTDDVQITEQ
-277 KSQVEGLTETDA
+277 KSQVTGLTETNA

-297 DVSVQN
+297 DGNVQN
-303 AEEPVVQEVRVESDQ
+303 VEEPVSQEVRVENDQ

-333 SMTTEDESSLLQQ
+333 SMTTEDDASLLQQ

-360 QQTVQTIRTDNVTA
+360 QQTVQTIRTDNITA
-374 APTTAAPQNVVFDT
+374 APTTAVPQNVVFNT

-497 ASKSSRRN
+497 ASKSPRRN

>member
-11 AGMTVP
+11 AGMTVQ

-36 MLGNFAVNNSQ
+36 MLGNFAVNHSQ

-54 QVSDSASNKTAEYEK
+54 QVSDSASNKTVEYEK

-74 DRIPKVIGK
+74 DRIPKVTGK

-101 EVQQEVKELLG
+101 EVQKEVKELLG

-135 ANLANLVM
+135 VNLANLVM

-156 NADFQELMQDVE
+156 NADFQELMQNVE

-179 MTPQEAAE
+179 MTPQEVAE
-187 VFTQLEQNAAQITDT
+187 VFAQLEQNAAQI
-202 EEIPQQITEEVPRQ
+202 
-216 ITDTEE
+216 
-222 VPQQIKEQEPQQ
+222 
-234 ITEEVPRQIADT
+234 T

-256 TDAQADVSKVQ
+256 TDTQADVLKVQ
-267 QTDDTQITEQ
+267 QTDDVQITEQ
-277 KSQVEGLTETDA
+277 KSQVTGLTETNA

-297 DVSVQN
+297 DGNVQN
-303 AEEPVVQEVRVESDQ
+303 VEEPVSQEVRVENDQ

-333 SMTTEDESSLLQQ
+333 SMTTEDDASLLQQ

-360 QQTVQTIRTDNVTA
+360 QQTVQTIRTDNITA
-374 APTTAAPQNVVFDT
+374 APTTAVPQNVVFNT

-497 ASKSSRRN
+497 ASKSPRRN

>member
-11 AGMTVP
+11 AGMTVQ

-36 MLGNFAVNNSQ
+36 MLGNFAVNHSQ

-54 QVSDSASNKTAEYEK
+54 QVPDSTSNKTVEYEK

-74 DRIPKVIGK
+74 DRIPKVTGK
-83 TDDAD
+83 TGDAD

-135 ANLANLVM
+135 VNLANLVM

-156 NADFQELMQDVE
+156 NADFQELMQNVE

-187 VFTQLEQNAAQITDT
+187 VFTQLEQNVAQI
-202 EEIPQQITEEVPRQ
+202 
-216 ITDTEE
+216 
-222 VPQQIKEQEPQQ
+222 
-234 ITEEVPRQIADT
+234 T

-256 TDAQADVSKVQ
+256 TDTQADVLKVQ
-267 QTDDTQITEQ
+267 QTDDVQITEQ
-277 KSQVEGLTETDA
+277 KSQVTGLTETNA

-297 DVSVQN
+297 DGNVQN
-303 AEEPVVQEVRVESDQ
+303 VEEPVSQEVRMENDQ

-333 SMTTEDESSLLQQ
+333 SMTTKDDASLLQQ
-346 NDTTEKSIFTEHTF
+346 NDTTEKNIFTEHTF
-360 QQTVQTIRTDNVTA
+360 QQTVQTIRTDNITA
-374 APTTAAPQNVVFDT
+374 APTTAVPQNVVFNT

-497 ASKSSRRN
+497 ASKSPRRN

>member
-54 QVSDSASNKTAEYEK
+54 QVSDSASNKTVEYEK

-74 DRIPKVIGK
+74 DRIPKVTGK

-135 ANLANLVM
+135 VNLANLVM
-143 NLTGEE
+143 NMTGEE

-156 NADFQELMQDVE
+156 NADFQELMQNVE

-187 VFTQLEQNAAQITDT
+187 VFAQLEQNAAQI
-202 EEIPQQITEEVPRQ
+202 
-216 ITDTEE
+216 
-222 VPQQIKEQEPQQ
+222 
-234 ITEEVPRQIADT
+234 T

-256 TDAQADVSKVQ
+256 TDTQADVLKVQ
-267 QTDDTQITEQ
+267 QTDDVQITEQ
-277 KSQVEGLTETDA
+277 KSQVTGLTETNA

-297 DVSVQN
+297 DGNVQN
-303 AEEPVVQEVRVESDQ
+303 VEEPVSQEVRVENDQ

-333 SMTTEDESSLLQQ
+333 SMTTEDDASLLQQ

-360 QQTVQTIRTDNVTA
+360 QQTVQTIRTDNITA
-374 APTTAAPQNVVFDT
+374 APTTAVPHNVVFNT

-497 ASKSSRRN
+497 ASKSPRRN